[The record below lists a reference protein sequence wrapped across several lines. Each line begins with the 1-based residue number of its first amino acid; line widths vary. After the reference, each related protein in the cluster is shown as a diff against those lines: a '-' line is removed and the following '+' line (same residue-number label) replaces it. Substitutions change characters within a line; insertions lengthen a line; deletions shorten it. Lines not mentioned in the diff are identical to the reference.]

1 MAIWVGLRN
10 WVTRSLYMLEVV
22 CELCAPKSLEG
33 SRADDGDYVGLVIYA
48 VDDRQQEGLRSIRSV
63 LVAY

>member
-1 MAIWVGLRN
+1 
-10 WVTRSLYMLEVV
+10 MLEVV
-22 CELCAPKSLEG
+22 RELCAPKSLEG